1 MVEEQP
7 GGVKAILNRIKEQY
21 SESSHVQFPD
31 GSVPKG
37 KVNINR
43 KPKEGV
49 SSPRSEQ
56 TRAEQV
62 PVKLQNLRNALT
74 TGTSTKHPNMTVK
87 AQDRVFSGAG
97 DPIQKTNDE
106 NLKST
111 TEARASELINHGN
124 FQGINDFRGGDSIK
138 NISEKPQ
145 RIGPTE
151 TRGNRMV
158 PLGKFQGRTE
168 LSSGEPMKKNSD
180 ENLNP
185 TSENIL
191 PAAKAKAEFQ
201 DGLYVQHV
209 QAKLSEVFAKPPYSH
224 PKAPSGSSRGE
235 SPRTDRTGESVKSEQ
250 QRRPVDVWDSICLC
264 GART

>member
-106 NLKST
+106 DLKST
-111 TEARASELINHGN
+111 TEAQASELINHGN
-124 FQGINDFRGGDSIK
+124 FQGINDFHGGEK
-138 NISEKPQ
+138 ISEKPQ
-145 RIGPTE
+145 KIGPTE
-151 TRGNRMV
+151 TQGNRTV
-158 PLGKFQGRTE
+158 PLGKLQGRTE

-185 TSENIL
+185 TSENIM

-201 DGLYVQHV
+201 DGRYVQHV

-235 SPRTDRTGESVKSEQ
+235 SPRTDRTGGSVKSEQ